1 MRDLAILLAFA
12 AGGQWVADRLPWS
25 PPGTVWG
32 LVLLAAALKVGW
44 VRMGWVEQGAE
55 FLLGWLSLFF
65 IPLVVNG
72 IDVLGAMGWRAIE
85 LLAILAV
92 STTLGLIAAGWV
104 AEGGLGV
111 SPRRAAGEGELGH
124 GR

>member
-12 AGGQWVADRLPWS
+12 AVGEMVADRLPWS

-65 IPLVVNG
+65 LPLVVSG
-72 IDVLGAMGWRAIE
+72 IDRLGAMGWRAVEI
-85 LLAILAV
+85 LAILAI
-92 STTLGLIAAGWV
+92 STALGLVTAGWV
-104 AEGGLGV
+104 AGSGLVSPMRSADGEGG
-111 SPRRAAGEGELGH
+111 AQH
-124 GR
+124 GQ